1 MLTLRAEEDRGKMRN
16 RSLGLK
22 LVLLIGLT
30 FSAFGPVSAQEEFA
44 GGILYGANWGC
55 AVTAPSGWFMD
66 QESWAKNNIYALFY
80 EKGKKLGPTIPI
92 VYVRTS
98 QLNAAT
104 DAEMTKYIDWD
115 VSNVRKGAGNTAV
128 ERDLKL
134 SNGSKLRAFDYNY
147 GNAQFETVAYQRY
160 KDTCFL
166 VILASRDKAKFE
178 ANIPKLKEVLLSMEF
193 MDKP

>member
-1 MLTLRAEEDRGKMRN
+1 MRR
-16 RSLGLK
+16 RSLSLK

-30 FSAFGPVSAQEEFA
+30 FSAFGSASAQEEFA
-44 GGILYGANWGC
+44 GGILYGANWGF

-66 QESWAKNNIYALFY
+66 QETGAENYIYALFY

-98 QLNAAT
+98 QLNAST
-104 DAEMTKYIDWD
+104 DAEMTKYIDLD
-115 VSNVRKGAGNTAV
+115 VCDLRKDSSNTAV
-128 ERDLKL
+128 ERNLKL

-147 GNAQFETVAYQRY
+147 GNVQFETVAYQRY

-178 ANIPKLKEVLLSMEF
+178 ASVPKLKEVILSMKF
-193 MDKP
+193 MDKS